1 MGSDTDQRHGRRT
14 LAVHAGESPDP
25 HTGASAPNIVMSS
38 TFVVDEPLGFSAR
51 SLAEDAPYVYSR
63 WSNPTVAQL
72 EEKLA
77 ALEQAEACRCFASGM
92 AATSAVL
99 FSLLRA
105 GDRLLMSDAN
115 YPGTAELARNTLTRL
130 GIEVATANFSDL
142 NAVAQAATTGTRLLW
157 GETPANPTTRIMD
170 IAAVADIAHQCGAVL
185 AVDSTFASPVAT
197 RPILLGADYV
207 IHSLTKYCCGHG
219 DAMGGAVLASQEHI
233 GAIESEGQIHI
244 GGVISPFNA
253 WLINRGLAT
262 LPLRMQAHQDNALAV
277 AHYLEDHLRVGK
289 VLYPGLVS
297 HPHHQLAQRQMEN
310 YSGMVAFQVADGAE
324 LAARMMHELQVIHY
338 AVSLGHHRSLIYW
351 LGTDELME
359 STYQLTGE
367 QLSAYRE
374 FAGDGLFRLSVG
386 LEDPQDLCTDLGRV
400 LDDG

>member
-1 MGSDTDQRHGRRT
+1 
-14 LAVHAGESPDP
+14 
-25 HTGASAPNIVMSS
+25 MSS

-115 YPGTAELARNTLTRL
+115 YPGTAELARNKLTRL

-142 NAVAQAATTGTRLLW
+142 NAVAQAATTDTRLLW

-170 IAAVADIAHQCGAVL
+170 IAAVAGIAHQCGAVL

-277 AHYLEDHLRVGK
+277 AHYLEDHPRVGK

-367 QLSAYRE
+367 QLAAYRE

>member
-1 MGSDTDQRHGRRT
+1 
-14 LAVHAGESPDP
+14 
-25 HTGASAPNIVMSS
+25 
-38 TFVVDEPLGFSAR
+38 
-51 SLAEDAPYVYSR
+51 
-63 WSNPTVAQL
+63 
-72 EEKLA
+72 
-77 ALEQAEACRCFASGM
+77 
-92 AATSAVL
+92 
-99 FSLLRA
+99 
-105 GDRLLMSDAN
+105 
-115 YPGTAELARNTLTRL
+115 
-130 GIEVATANFSDL
+130 
-142 NAVAQAATTGTRLLW
+142 
-157 GETPANPTTRIMD
+157 
-170 IAAVADIAHQCGAVL
+170 
-185 AVDSTFASPVAT
+185 
-197 RPILLGADYV
+197 
-207 IHSLTKYCCGHG
+207 
-219 DAMGGAVLASQEHI
+219 MGGAVLASQEHI

-277 AHYLEDHLRVGK
+277 AHYLEDHPRVGK

-367 QLSAYRE
+367 QLAAYRE